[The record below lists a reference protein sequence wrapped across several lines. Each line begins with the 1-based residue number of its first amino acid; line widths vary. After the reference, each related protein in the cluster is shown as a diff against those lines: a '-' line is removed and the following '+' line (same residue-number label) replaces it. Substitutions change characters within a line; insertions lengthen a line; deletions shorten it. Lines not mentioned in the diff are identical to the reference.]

1 MLDSRYAWPCVRGHT
16 SISII
21 GEVAAP
27 FNVGASLQVAGSDGV
42 ASDRTDNS
50 GIRQL
55 GLSRYDAVGNV
66 VVDGL
71 RVRMKLAIARE
82 PFPVHLLTLC
92 SSCLTSK
99 TVPSLKVQRA
109 TSASLL
115 TPLTRSDDLRAVQKL
130 ANSWSLMWCQTL
142 ASGARMTL
150 LSRTEVEVGIAVFEA
165 MVSENS
171 RNNLNGRVEDCSI
184 DGTTARFLLMVNDG
198 TCSPW

>member
-1 MLDSRYAWPCVRGHT
+1 MLDSRYAGPCVRGHT

-71 RVRMKLAIARE
+71 RDRMKLAIARE
-82 PFPVHLLTLC
+82 LFPVHLLTLC

-115 TPLTRSDDLRAVQKL
+115 KASPPTPPAQTPPRANAAFSIFCHSRWRL
-130 ANSWSLMWCQTL
+130 APSCKAATQIDAHGCL
-142 ASGARMTL
+142 ASFLSPPSVRRR
-150 LSRTEVEVGIAVFEA
+150 SRT
-165 MVSENS
+165 
-171 RNNLNGRVEDCSI
+171 LC
-184 DGTTARFLLMVNDG
+184 
-198 TCSPW
+198 